1 MKKFFAFLA
10 AAAMLVGF
18 SACGGDDDGGGDGD
32 NGRKNQVTIG
42 SKTYELKDAKCWW
55 YTYDNGI
62 TEFDIYFYDE
72 SNSDGHVYDKT
83 GGSTTDDYDGGAIN
97 TYYFYCDSTTPKSG
111 TYTING
117 SKGNMT
123 FRGWI
128 EYSEHYDTGDWY
140 DGNATSAVINN
151 LGGGI
156 YEIIISGKAS
166 DGTTPIDLYYKGT
179 MPFFESI

>member
-62 TEFDIYFYDE
+62 TEFDFYFYGE

-111 TYTING
+111 TYTIND
-117 SKGNMT
+117 SKDNMT
-123 FRGWI
+123 FEGRMSYA
-128 EYSEHYDTGDWY
+128 ENYKADDWD

-156 YEIIISGKAS
+156 YEIIISGKAP
-166 DGTTPIDLYYKGT
+166 DGTTPIELYYKGT
-179 MPFFESI
+179 IPFFDNN

>member
-18 SACGGDDDGGGDGD
+18 SACGGDDDGGDGD
-32 NGRKNQVTIG
+32 DGRKNQVTIG

-55 YTYDNGI
+55 YTNDNGI

-83 GGSTTDDYDGGAIN
+83 GGSTTDDYDGFAIN
-97 TYYFYCDSTTPKSG
+97 PYYFFCDSTTPKSG
-111 TYTING
+111 TYTIND
-117 SKGNMT
+117 SEGNMT

-140 DGNATSAVINN
+140 YGEATSAVINN

-156 YEIIISGKAS
+156 YEIIISGKAV
-166 DGTTPIDLYYKGT
+166 GTTPIDLYYKGT
-179 MPFFESI
+179 MPLFEE

>member
-42 SKTYELKDAKCWW
+42 TSTYELKDACVFH
-55 YTYDNGI
+55 YI
-62 TEFDIYFYDE
+62 TDFGRDEFDVYFFDE
-72 SNSDGHVYDKT
+72 SNNDGHIIDKT
-83 GGSTTDDYDGGAIN
+83 TGIFADDYDGFAIN
-97 TYYFYCDSTTPKSG
+97 PYYFFCDSTTPKSG
-111 TYTING
+111 TYTINDSG
-117 SKGNMT
+117 DNMT
-123 FRGWI
+123 FDGWMGYA
-128 EYSEHYDTGDWY
+128 ENYKADDW
-140 DGNATSAVINN
+140 DGGNATSAVINN

-179 MPFFESI
+179 IPFFENN

>member
-32 NGRKNQVTIG
+32 DGRKNQVTIG

-55 YTYDNGI
+55 YTNDNGI

-83 GGSTTDDYDGGAIN
+83 GGSTTDEYDGFAIN
-97 TYYFYCDSTTPKSG
+97 PYYFFCDSTTPKSG
-111 TYTING
+111 TYTINN

-123 FRGWI
+123 FRGWMAYA
-128 EYSEHYDTGDWY
+128 ENYKADDW
-140 DGNATSAVINN
+140 DGGKATSAVINN

-156 YEIIISGKAS
+156 YEIIISGKAE

-179 MPFFESI
+179 IPFFES